1 MSIEMMKKTVAND
14 YTVQELMAV
23 FLSRDLK
30 DGETAHLGANQPVPR
45 AAVLLAHLTHA
56 PNMKISQSLTV
67 SNLIHEAKPQ
77 PYSEFFTDWR
87 RSRWAESYR
96 LGHEVFADVKR
107 FADFFFLGAIQIDQ
121 FGNSNLIGIGKSHHQ
136 LAFRGPGSGAAA
148 VASTYCKRMYLI
160 SGSHDRRIFVKA
172 CDFISAFGWGSG
184 GADAR
189 EKLKLPGGGPRYVVT
204 PLCVMEFGSVTKK
217 MRLKSVHPGVEVEEV
232 IQNTGFELELPDIV
246 PYTDPPT
253 ETEIATIRQ
262 RIDLN
267 GQLRG

>member
-1 MSIEMMKKTVAND
+1 MKRLDAEEYSIS
-14 YTVQELMAV
+14 ELMAV

-67 SNLIHEAKPQ
+67 SNLIHEPRPQ

-96 LGHEVFADVKR
+96 LGHEVFADVNR

-121 FGNSNLIGIGKSHHQ
+121 YGNCNLIGIGDNYKKPI
-136 LAFRGPGSGAAA
+136 FRGPGSGAAA
-148 VASTYCKRMYLI
+148 VASTYCKRLYLV
-160 SGSHDRRIFVKA
+160 SNSHNPRIFVKR
-172 CDFISAFGWGSG
+172 CDYISAFGWGDG

-189 EKLKLPGGGPRYVVT
+189 KKLGLPGGGPRYVVT
-204 PLCVMEFGSVTKK
+204 PLCVMEFGKPDRN
-217 MRLKSVHPGVEVEEV
+217 MRLKSVHPGVEVAEV
-232 IQNTGFELELPDIV
+232 IKNTGFELEIPDSV
-246 PYTDPPT
+246 PFTEPPT
-253 ETEIATIRQ
+253 RAEIDVIRQ
-262 RIDLN
+262 RIDIS
-267 GQLRG
+267 GQLRE